1 MSRAR
6 ILVIDDEPMVR
17 QLLTGMLR
25 RDYIVAVATDGQEGS
40 TKAIEH
46 VPDLALIDVQMP
58 KWDGLKTLKA
68 FRANPSLQK
77 VPVII
82 LTVDSRKSTVLTAIQ
97 SGASDYMI
105 KADLTAE
112 RLLAKIE
119 KLLSSGQRFAAPAP
133 VRVDVPSTAVPSV
146 PAAAAVASTDRPS
159 SSAFDEKAV
168 QAILDSWE

>member
-6 ILVIDDEPMVR
+6 ILVIDDDPTVR

-25 RDYIVAVATDGQEGS
+25 RDYIVAVANDGQEGF
-40 TKAIEH
+40 TKATEH
-46 VPDLALIDVQMP
+46 VPDLAVVDVQMP

-68 FRANPSLQK
+68 FRANPILQK

-105 KADLTAE
+105 KADLTSE
-112 RLLAKIE
+112 RLLAKIA
-119 KLLSSGQRFAAPAP
+119 KLLSAGRGSGGPAP
-133 VRVDVPSTAVPSV
+133 VRVDA
-146 PAAAAVASTDRPS
+146 PAASAVVAEPAVAGINRAP

>member
-6 ILVIDDEPMVR
+6 ILVIDDDPTVR

-25 RDYIVAVATDGQEGS
+25 RDYIVAVANDGQEGF
-40 TKAIEH
+40 TKATEH
-46 VPDLALIDVQMP
+46 VPDLAVVDVQMP

-68 FRANPSLQK
+68 FRANPVLQK

-105 KADLTAE
+105 KADLTSE
-112 RLLAKIE
+112 RILAKIT
-119 KLLSSGQRFAAPAP
+119 KLLSSGRGVVGPAP
-133 VRVDVPSTAVPSV
+133 VRVDAPAASTVAAAPSV
-146 PAAAAVASTDRPS
+146 AAINRAP